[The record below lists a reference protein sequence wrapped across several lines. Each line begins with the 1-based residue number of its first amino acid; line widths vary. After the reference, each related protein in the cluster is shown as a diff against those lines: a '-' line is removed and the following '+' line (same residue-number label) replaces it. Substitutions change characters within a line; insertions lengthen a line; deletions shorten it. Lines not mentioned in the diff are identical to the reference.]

1 MCRAKKFYVEAIF
14 DRVFKVFFNRI
25 VASNVEHVINKE
37 KEAEPLVVFVISD
50 KVGWFRWGLEK
61 TLGIKP
67 FRKFNIPVF
76 ARVDKAIDAFV
87 EEKWYTKV
95 FGIFWEVV
103 CIFQGKNH
111 KVAANDFSLEVG
123 ANEVSTF
130 EDASGRASGGQ
141 K

>member
-1 MCRAKKFYVEAIF
+1 M
-14 DRVFKVFFNRI
+14 
-25 VASNVEHVINKE
+25 
-37 KEAEPLVVFVISD
+37 FVISD

-87 EEKWYTKV
+87 KEKWYTKV

-103 CIFQGKNH
+103 CIFQGKYH

-123 ANEVSTF
+123 SNEVSTF
-130 EDASGRASGGQ
+130 EYASGRAGGG
-141 K
+141 